1 MPPQCVSS
9 HAHGE
14 TNDAHSQI
22 RNNTGTHMQTPNDHL
37 RALLLERAHE
47 AGLSDSAVARAHN
60 RAYENSTLAP
70 STIQRFR
77 ESDPAP
83 GTPPSQ
89 LMQEA
94 YAAVLHTSIV
104 ALWREAIQRWEAE
117 VSS

>member
-1 MPPQCVSS
+1 
-9 HAHGE
+9 
-14 TNDAHSQI
+14 
-22 RNNTGTHMQTPNDHL
+22 MQTPNDHL
-37 RALLLERAHE
+37 RVLLLERAHE
-47 AGLSDSAVARAHN
+47 VGLSDSAIARAHN
-60 RAYENSTLAP
+60 RAYKDSTLAP

-94 YAAVLHTSIV
+94 YAAVLQTSIV

-117 VSS
+117 VS